1 MIDRPTCAMDS
12 AAHRRTPSSGQRRD
26 GERSESG
33 RVRAADERAV
43 LNRRAARAYS
53 NELHTRVR
61 RDRADLDL
69 TLTWLRAM
77 AITEEEKQLRE
88 AVRASLLTAASER
101 RSTAG
106 AVRRNLQQLADA
118 VADSL
123 AEAERRS
130 WEESQENA
138 DLEAATKESALEEAR
153 RRQVQLVALND
164 ELFNQVPLWH
174 PLLGMPELRAKILA
188 RARWQRALG
197 MLKVCKACCSA
208 SGTRAWDYFLMDEVD

>member
-1 MIDRPTCAMDS
+1 M
-12 AAHRRTPSSGQRRD
+12 
-26 GERSESG
+26 
-33 RVRAADERAV
+33 RAADERAV
-43 LNRRAARAYS
+43 LNDALQAHT

-61 RDRADLDL
+61 RDRAGARRLDLDL

-130 WEESQENA
+130 WEESQEYAN
-138 DLEAATKESALEEAR
+138 LEAATRESALEEVR
-153 RRQVQLVALND
+153 RRQVQLVALDD

-188 RARWQRALG
+188 RARWQRALD

-208 SGTRAWDYFLMDEVD
+208 SGTRAWDVYFLMDEVD